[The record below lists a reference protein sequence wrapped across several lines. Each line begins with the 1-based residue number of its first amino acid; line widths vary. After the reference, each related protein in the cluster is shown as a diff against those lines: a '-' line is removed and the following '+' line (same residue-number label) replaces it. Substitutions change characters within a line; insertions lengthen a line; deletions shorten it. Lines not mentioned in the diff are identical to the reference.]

1 MFDFSFGELAL
12 LAVIA
17 LLVVG
22 PEKLPGL
29 ARSAGRW
36 YGSVRRMMG
45 NARTEMEQ
53 QLLIDE
59 LRQEA
64 QNLRDQTAA
73 SILDP
78 EMAEDSRAG
87 PPPANV
93 ENQESLPGFLPPA
106 APEEHPFH

>member
-36 YGSVRRMMG
+36 YGSIRRMMG
-45 NARTEMEQ
+45 NVRTEMEQ

-64 QNLRDQTAA
+64 QNLRDEATA
-73 SILDP
+73 SVT
-78 EMAEDSRAG
+78 AEKMTGEDHAG
-87 PPPANV
+87 
-93 ENQESLPGFLPPA
+93 SLPTQVEDQKSLSGFLPPA
-106 APEEHPFH
+106 PSEEHHFH